1 MKAKGIRG
9 QSLFWQTVLPGFFCL
24 CGCFFALSAQQPEE
38 NKAAIESNVAGLSP
52 EQLKQRG
59 FDAYRNEE
67 WQSVVKYLGQAA
79 MYFSDDDLL
88 YLYLGTAHQIL
99 GQQDEAEKSL
109 IQGINLQGPNM
120 QKIGFVLGNYY
131 YSQGRYDEAVDAYNL
146 ATWGEEQL
154 VQAFLNRA
162 NLYLSNGY
170 YANALNDYIYFLF
183 RRPFDTQRKNI
194 EAIIEKL
201 KGLGAESRIQADGG
215 ILNDAQPTAQNPLL
229 ADARPQKSLSNN
241 GGLSVGTA
249 GSENQFGGGN
259 TTGSGGLS
267 GGTAGS
273 EGVSGSGDT
282 AERRGGLAGRA
293 AGNPGS
299 ENQFVG
305 GDTVERRASL
315 AERTGSAGSEGV
327 SGSGDTAERRAG
339 LAGRAGNSGNQG
351 LSGGG
356 DTAERRAGLAGQAG
370 SARSENQF
378 VGGDTA
384 ERRASLA
391 ERTGSAR
398 SENQFVGG
406 DTAERRASL
415 AERAGNSGNQGLSG
429 GGDTAERRA
438 GLAGRA
444 ENPGNQGLSGGGN
457 TAERGGVAE
466 RTGTA
471 GSEGVSGSGNLPE
484 NALANTLPSDAR
496 AYQPLPG
503 DDGNTVGSGGSPQ
516 AQQAQRTKVQRSLFQ
531 LNQSAILFGR
541 ERPELIAPPER
552 FSDIDE

>member
-9 QSLFWQTVLPGFFCL
+9 QSLFWQMILPEFFCL

-67 WQSVVKYLGQAA
+67 WQSVVEYLGQATE
-79 MYFSDDDLL
+79 SSPDNDLL
-88 YLYLGTAHQIL
+88 YLYLGTAYQIL

-131 YSQGRYDEAVDAYNL
+131 YLKGRYDEAVDAYNL
-146 ATWGEEQL
+146 ATWGEKQL

-194 EAIIEKL
+194 EAIIKKL
-201 KGLGAESRIQADGG
+201 KSLGAESRIQADGG

-241 GGLSVGTA
+241 GDLSVGTA
-249 GSENQFGGGN
+249 ERGGVAERTGN
-259 TTGSGGLS
+259 SGNKGLS
-267 GGTAGS
+267 GG
-273 EGVSGSGDT
+273 GDT

-293 AGNPGS
+293 ENPGNKGLSGGGDTAERRGGLAGRAGNPGS
-299 ENQFVG
+299 ENQFG
-305 GDTVERRASL
+305 GGNTTERGGL
-315 AERTGSAGSEGV
+315 AERTGSAGNQGL
-327 SGSGDTAERRAG
+327 SGGGDTAERRAG

-356 DTAERRAGLAGQAG
+356 DTAERRAGLAG
-370 SARSENQF
+370 
-378 VGGDTA
+378 
-384 ERRASLA
+384 
-391 ERTGSAR
+391 
-398 SENQFVGG
+398 
-406 DTAERRASL
+406 
-415 AERAGNSGNQGLSG
+415 RAGNSGNQGLSG

-444 ENPGNQGLSGGGN
+444 GNSGNQGLSGGGD
-457 TAERGGVAE
+457 TAERRAGLAG
-466 RTGTA
+466 RA
-471 GSEGVSGSGNLPE
+471 GSARSENQFEGGTNGNLLE

-503 DDGNTVGSGGSPQ
+503 DDGNTVGSGGSQQ

>member
-1 MKAKGIRG
+1 M
-9 QSLFWQTVLPGFFCL
+9 

-67 WQSVVKYLGQAA
+67 WQSVVEYLGQAA

-99 GQQDEAEKSL
+99 GQQDEAEQFL
-109 IQGINLQGPNM
+109 VQGINLQGPNM

-249 GSENQFGGGN
+249 E
-259 TTGSGGLS
+259 
-267 GGTAGS
+267 
-273 EGVSGSGDT
+273 
-282 AERRGGLAGRA
+282 RGG
-293 AGNPGS
+293 
-299 ENQFVG
+299 V
-305 GDTVERRASL
+305 
-315 AERTGSAGSEGV
+315 AERTGN
-327 SGSGDTAERRAG
+327 SGNKGMFGGGDTAERRAG
-339 LAGRAGNSGNQG
+339 LAGRAGSARSENQFGGGNTAERGGVAERTGNSGNKG

-378 VGGDTA
+378 GGGNTAERGGLAGSAGSEGVSGSGDTA
-384 ERRASLA
+384 ERRGGLA
-391 ERTGSAR
+391 GRAAGSAR
-398 SENQFVGG
+398 SENQFGGGNTAERAGLAGRAENPGNQGLSGGG
-406 DTAERRASL
+406 DTAERRGGL
-415 AERAGNSGNQGLSG
+415 AGRAGNSGNQGLSG
-429 GGDTAERRA
+429 GGDTAERR
-438 GLAGRA
+438 
-444 ENPGNQGLSGGGN
+444 
-457 TAERGGVAE
+457 GGVAE
-466 RTGTA
+466 RTGSA